1 MTVGVLIAL
10 PFEEK
15 AGNPWER
22 KDDDG
27 EGEVEGEVPQVL
39 LGVVAVRTE

>member
-1 MTVGVLIAL
+1 VTVGVLIAL

-22 KDDDG
+22 KGDDEEG
-27 EGEVEGEVPQVL
+27 EGEGEVPQVL